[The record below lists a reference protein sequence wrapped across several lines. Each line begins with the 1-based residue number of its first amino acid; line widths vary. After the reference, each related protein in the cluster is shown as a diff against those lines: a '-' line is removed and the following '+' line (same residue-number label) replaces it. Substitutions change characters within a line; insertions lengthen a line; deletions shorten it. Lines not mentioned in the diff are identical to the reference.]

1 MSRNRWYKSRWC
13 HIPATVCSM
22 GGKEKRR
29 WVPGVGVR
37 DKEGCNRGGETDGLA
52 CKELIGGAKEKV
64 GRRES
69 RGLRL

>member
-1 MSRNRWYKSRWC
+1 
-13 HIPATVCSM
+13 M